1 MMTGLKSYLGV
12 ALVLIGALLLIVGY
26 VAGWTS
32 SNLLLLA
39 GLLLIIIG
47 AVLHIKQQKKS
58 EKY

>member
-39 GLLLIIIG
+39 GFIIIVVG
-47 AVLHIKQQKKS
+47 AFTHIKHLKRSKK
-58 EKY
+58 Y